1 MSYTCEKCGKEFKTL
16 GYLNR
21 HINSKTCIESV
32 LTIYKCKKCGKE
44 SEYKKDIIKHQNSCQ
59 SITNNYSEV
68 ENLKKIISIY
78 ENIIEQHLKIKLN
91 VTSDNSV
98 INIVS
103 KSTKDVKFINNHINE
118 KQVKDNKIYHKVE
131 KSTKT
136 VKVVSK
142 HKKKKR
148 SRYRH
153 IKNEVNLKEET
164 DSNTFEHLNKEIEDE
179 FLKDKNILEIW
190 NLNKEECI
198 NNIQTNLDL
207 LRVSKQYNKNL
218 LQIKNNRMKLLRF
231 LNIRDFKKF
240 IIENIENIKSQF
252 KQRGSDDKKFKK
264 LLKHKI
270 LNPFEFRM
278 LGWSGFE
285 NTDLTLDHINF
296 VKNCVKVKDFGVK
309 KFVPFII
316 SKITTELNSYY
327 LSICT
332 IKEILQIIL
341 LNNYKHFPNI
351 IYLKLNKSDQD
362 DPFSFYYIENITE
375 KNRNWRM
382 DSRLEE
388 LCTDLKVELLK
399 FCVGNF
405 RKIYRNIYNDNDYR
419 ENFEN
424 NSQVFDYEGIILLQN
439 IIYLSN
445 EFIFIKDVQ
454 NLIIENSTYTPT
466 VKDRFNLFSDD
477 GIQKRKFKEMKNNN
491 FEQDTIDNLKLLFDT
506 INDIQIIDFYKKIK
520 NDINT

>member
-21 HINSKTCIESV
+21 HVNSNTCIETV
-32 LTIYKCKKCGKE
+32 LTIYKCKKCGKQ
-44 SEYKKDIIKHQNSCQ
+44 SECKKDIIEHQNNCQ
-59 SITNNYSEV
+59 STNNNYSEV
-68 ENLKKIISIY
+68 VTLKKIITIY

-91 VTSDNSV
+91 ITSNNSI
-98 INIVS
+98 INIAN
-103 KSTKDVKFINNHINE
+103 KNIKDVKFIPNHNII
-118 KQVKDNKIYHKVE
+118 KQVKYKEELPNHPE
-131 KSTKT
+131 KS

-153 IKNEVNLKEET
+153 IKNEINIKEEIDT
-164 DSNTFEHLNKEIEDE
+164 NIFEHLNKEIEDE
-179 FLKDKNILEIW
+179 FLKDQNILEIW

-198 NNIQTNLDL
+198 NNIQTNLEL
-207 LRVSKQYNKNL
+207 LKTSKQYNKNL

-278 LGWSGFE
+278 LGWNGFE

-296 VKNCVKVKDFGVK
+296 VKNCVKVKEFGTK
-309 KFVPFII
+309 KFVPFIM

-332 IKEILQIIL
+332 IQEILRIIL
-341 LNNYKHFPNI
+341 LNNYNHFPNI
-351 IYLKLNKSDQD
+351 IYLKLNRSDEN

-388 LCTDLKVELLK
+388 LCMDLKVELLK
-399 FCVGNF
+399 FCIGNF

-419 ENFEN
+419 ENFEH

-445 EFIFIKDVQ
+445 QFIFITDVQ
-454 NLIIENSTYTPT
+454 KLIIENSTYTPT

-491 FEQDTIDNLKLLFDT
+491 FEQETIDNLKMLFDT
-506 INDIQIIDFYKKIK
+506 INDMQIIDFYKKIK
-520 NDINT
+520 NDINTN